1 MHRQA
6 TRLASQL
13 SFFSSEA
20 RPPRVADLSGSLCG
34 PGQTVGFGAG
44 TAARLSV
51 VVDEAWRARALAAA
65 YAERGVAAELAR
77 TTEGHPFVRTAFRV
91 DLVPLAT
98 AWLRGAVKS
107 VPADYELDG
116 PALRLWTLTS
126 GRPGPTDASFLLG
139 LDPHAPDTHEPLASA
154 LSSAGL
160 PTTLLGAR
168 SGGPL
173 LRIAGRRRLLRLSE
187 LVGGVPA
194 GVDGGMWPHQ

>member
-1 MHRQA
+1 MQPQVTPVR
-6 TRLASQL
+6 QL

-20 RPPRVADLSGSLCG
+20 RAPRVADLAGALCG

-51 VVDEAWRARALAAA
+51 VVDEPWRARSLAAA
-65 YAERGVAAELAR
+65 SADRGVDAELAR
-77 TTEGHPFVRTAFRV
+77 TAEGHPFVRTAFRL

-107 VPADYELDG
+107 VPPDFELDG
-116 PALRLWTLTS
+116 AALRIWALTA
-126 GRPGPTDASFLLG
+126 GRPGPTTASYLLG

-154 LSSAGL
+154 LACAGL
-160 PTTLLGAR
+160 PATLLGPR

-187 LVGGVPA
+187 LVGCVPA
-194 GVDGGMWPHQ
+194 GADGGMWPHP